1 MKFSPQ
7 KQKFID
13 SATDMFGDGVVLD
26 KQGVR
31 DASAK
36 AGVPLAGWFMKSY
49 KVGYNQF
56 KLQLPLMMLFLQ
68 QLTWLQLIWINKI

>member
-1 MKFSPQ
+1 MYFSPQ

-13 SATDMFGDGVVLD
+13 AATDMFGDGVVLD

-36 AGVPLAGWFMKSY
+36 AGVPLAGWFMKS
-49 KVGYNQF
+49 
-56 KLQLPLMMLFLQ
+56 
-68 QLTWLQLIWINKI
+68 

>member
-1 MKFSPQ
+1 MKRSVLAYKYSENLIREVILCIFSPQ

-13 SATDMFGDGVVLD
+13 AAVEMFGDGAVLD

-36 AGVPLAGWFMKSY
+36 AGVPLRWLVY
-49 KVGYNQF
+49 EI
-56 KLQLPLMMLFLQ
+56 LQSRLQ
-68 QLTWLQLIWINKI
+68 SVQTSV

>member
-1 MKFSPQ
+1 MYFSPQ

-13 SATDMFGDGVVLD
+13 AAVEMFGDGVVLD

-36 AGVPLAGWFMKSY
+36 AGVPLLS
-49 KVGYNQF
+49 
-56 KLQLPLMMLFLQ
+56 
-68 QLTWLQLIWINKI
+68 LIHI